1 MNARVPLLGVLVV
14 ALFSAVQHGTL
25 AQGSAPA
32 TASATPT
39 AVPIVGI
46 AQVTFK
52 ASNLAKSRAYYQGV
66 LGLPEAFDVKDAAGV
81 TSAYFK
87 VNDDQYIEITPTLK
101 AGEII
106 REARVV
112 FQSSDLEKLHEIYTQ
127 RGLSPGRIAKGPDGN
142 PVFRVKDPEGNNL
155 DFLQYVSGSK
165 QTVARGKFLNHER
178 LSTHIL
184 HVGIMIKDRAS
195 AIPFY
200 QDKLGFEMGR
210 TVPGGKREYVE
221 LPASDRNLETKDPP
235 LDPNNAAT
243 KDQYTREVYGAVYHV
258 SLEVPDARVARDL
271 LQKRGRYSDVR
282 VRATVGNNRHWLIHV
297 FDPDGTRAEIME
309 TAVQTE
315 LPAGTIMAPGSP
327 APPILPAPGAG
338 RGRRADAS
346 TRVAT
351 PAVEAQ
357 PARGNANAPSQ
368 SGRGVGGSRYV
379 DAEAIN
385 YSDHAGWIR
394 LFDGATLNGW
404 DGPTDLWHVENG
416 TIVVRSK
423 ADPPTGSTYL
433 LWKGGEPKDF
443 ELLLEVKLEGA
454 GANSGVQFRST
465 LLGEVPGNPR
475 SKWETRGY
483 QADLDNMNTNT
494 GALIECCA
502 GPRRGVPPRPDRAY
516 RGQVVR
522 TATAAGTK
530 PTLVSTI
537 GDVNALKSV
546 WKVGDWNQL
555 HLIARGRTMLYFIN
569 GQLMSV
575 LIDDHPT
582 MFVDHGVLSIQL
594 EGRGDNVASFRNLWL
609 KNLQ

>member
-1 MNARVPLLGVLVV
+1 MNARVPLLDVLVV

-25 AQGSAPA
+25 AQSSAPA

-52 ASNLAKSRAYYQGV
+52 ASDLAKSRAYYHGV

-101 AGEII
+101 AGELI

-127 RGLSPGRIAKGPDGN
+127 RGLSPGGIAKGPDGN

-165 QTVARGKFLNHER
+165 QTVVRGKFLNRER
-178 LSTHIL
+178 LSTRIL
-184 HVGIMIKDRAS
+184 HVGIMIKDRPS
-195 AIPFY
+195 AMPFY

-210 TVPGGKREYVE
+210 TVPGGKGEYVE

-282 VRATVGNNRHWLIHV
+282 VRATVGNNRHWLIHM

-315 LPAGTIMAPGSP
+315 LPAGTIMAPGPP
-327 APPILPAPGAG
+327 APPILPAPGASRG
-338 RGRRADAS
+338 RGADAS

-368 SGRGVGGSRYV
+368 SGRGVDGSRYV

-385 YSDHAGWIR
+385 YSDHAAWIR
-394 LFDGATLNGW
+394 MFDGATLNGW

-530 PTLVSTI
+530 PTLLSTI